1 MAVVPFVDG
10 VVTLAAVDL
19 SDHLKSASL
28 EIAANVRDASSI
40 ADDWD
45 VNVGGRKKFKLNLEF
60 MDDFA
65 SAKVDATL
73 QTAFFA
79 GTSVAFTFK
88 PTSGAI
94 SATNPE
100 YQGSVLPEALPVG
113 GGAGELL
120 MKSVSL
126 TGTGAITRDVTP

>member
-1 MAVVPFVDG
+1 M
-10 VVTLAAVDL
+10 AAVDL

-28 EIAANVRDASSI
+28 EVAAAVKDASSI

-45 VNVGGRKKFKLNLEF
+45 VNVGARKGFKLNLEF

-73 QTAFFA
+73 QVAFFA
-79 GTSVAFTFK
+79 GTAVAFTFK

-94 SATNPE
+94 SKTNDSPVLWRSKNAT
-100 YQGSVLPEALPVG
+100 
-113 GGAGELL
+113 
-120 MKSVSL
+120 
-126 TGTGAITRDVTP
+126 